1 MLYFFQQSLNG
12 LQVSIHY
19 ALLAVAYV
27 LVHAITKQ
35 ANLVFG
41 SLATWA
47 GYIVINWAL
56 VLMLLMP
63 GKTALPVI
71 LAVIVAIVSTMALGY
86 LIGRIVIRPLARQGT
101 LSILIAS
108 LGLAIVLEEFMRL
121 ANHSREVWLMPIL
134 NEPLVLYAN
143 PAFPL
148 QLTTLQVL
156 ILSFAFLLAIGVAS
170 FIKWHSFGRAWR
182 AAADDL
188 AMAELCGINTG
199 WLVIAT
205 FVIATTLAATSG
217 ALIAIQ
223 YGSITFYGGLIMSLK
238 TLFVAI
244 VGGLSSVGGACA
256 GALLLGMTETM
267 WSAYFDLE
275 YRDAMTFLA
284 LSLLMVLFPTG
295 IFGQATDAGRV

>member
-86 LIGRIVIRPLARQGT
+86 LIGRTVI
-101 LSILIAS
+101 
-108 LGLAIVLEEFMRL
+108 
-121 ANHSREVWLMPIL
+121 
-134 NEPLVLYAN
+134 
-143 PAFPL
+143 
-148 QLTTLQVL
+148 
-156 ILSFAFLLAIGVAS
+156 
-170 FIKWHSFGRAWR
+170 
-182 AAADDL
+182 
-188 AMAELCGINTG
+188 
-199 WLVIAT
+199 
-205 FVIATTLAATSG
+205 
-217 ALIAIQ
+217 
-223 YGSITFYGGLIMSLK
+223 
-238 TLFVAI
+238 
-244 VGGLSSVGGACA
+244 
-256 GALLLGMTETM
+256 
-267 WSAYFDLE
+267 
-275 YRDAMTFLA
+275 
-284 LSLLMVLFPTG
+284 
-295 IFGQATDAGRV
+295 